1 MLFGSKDGAFFDLF
15 ERAADNAVKTAQ
27 LFQELLKDYGRRDE
41 ILAAIRAAEH
51 RGDYITH
58 DTITLLDK
66 TFITPLDRE
75 DIHNLISETDDVVDA
90 LDAAA
95 QRMLLYRIEKPN
107 EDIIKMSE
115 TALQITS
122 KLAEAIR
129 LIRNLKRPEELST
142 ILIEI
147 HSCENRGDEHN
158 HAALARLFESND
170 PMHVLKWK
178 ELYELV
184 ENAIDNCERVAHT
197 IRSIMV
203 KNA

>member
-1 MLFGSKDGAFFDLF
+1 MLFGPKDTAFYDLF
-15 ERAADNAVKTAQ
+15 ERAGDNTVRTAE
-27 LFQELLKDYGRRDE
+27 LFREMLNNFGRRDE
-41 ILAAIRAAEH
+41 ILASIREAEH
-51 RGDYITH
+51 RGDFITH
-58 DTITLLDK
+58 ETITKLDQ

-75 DIHNLISETDDVVDA
+75 DIHHLITEVDDVVDA

-95 QRMLLYRIEKPN
+95 QRMLLYKVQKPT
-107 EDIIKMSE
+107 EDILKQAE
-115 TALQITS
+115 TALQIT
-122 KLAEAIR
+122 KLLAEAIK
-129 LIRNLKRPEELST
+129 LIRNLKKPEQLNR

-147 HSCENRGDEHN
+147 HSCENRGDEHT

-170 PMHVLKWK
+170 PMHVLRWK

-184 ENAIDNCERVAHT
+184 ENSIDACEKVAHT